1 MSVIRVETER
11 LILRKLEQRDAP
23 LYFERISSREAVAK
37 TMLWEPHQ
45 HPDETEALVARCVQW
60 YADPTFCRWAIALK
74 SDDTII
80 GVADLL
86 RFTEDHRCSFAYMIG
101 EEFWGQGYATEAL
114 RAIFAYG
121 FDHLNLRQI
130 EADHFSDNPASGRVM
145 QKLGMQ
151 HVGST
156 PKAYEKNGIFH
167 DAEVY
172 TLTKDQFIRGPEL

>member
-1 MSVIRVETER
+1 MPVIRIETDQ

-23 LYFERISSREAVAK
+23 LYFTRISSRPAVAK
-37 TMLWEPHQ
+37 SMLWDPHLTQ
-45 HPDETEALVARCVQW
+45 EQTDDVVRRSIQRYDDPD
-60 YADPTFCRWAIALK
+60 FHRWVIALR

-86 RFTEDHRCSFAYMIG
+86 RFTQDHQCSFAYMIG
-101 EEFWGQGYATEAL
+101 EDFWGKGYATEAL

-121 FDHLNLRQI
+121 FDHLALEKI

-145 QKLGMQ
+145 QKLGMR
-151 HVGST
+151 HIGRILN
-156 PKAYEKNGIFH
+156 AYEKNGILH

-172 TLTKDQFIRGPEL
+172 ALTKEQFIR

>member
-1 MSVIRVETER
+1 MSVVRMETER

-45 HPDETEALVARCVQW
+45 HPGETEALVARCVQW

-167 DAEVY
+167 DVEVY
-172 TLTKDQFIRGPEL
+172 TLTKDQLIRGPEL

>member
-1 MSVIRVETER
+1 MSVVRMETER

-45 HPDETEALVARCVQW
+45 HPGETEALVARCVQW

-167 DAEVY
+167 DVEVY
-172 TLTKDQFIRGPEL
+172 TLTKDRFIRGPEL

>member
-1 MSVIRVETER
+1 MSVVRMETER

-45 HPDETEALVARCVQW
+45 HPGETEALVARCVQW

-86 RFTEDHRCSFAYMIG
+86 RFTEDRRCSFAYMIG

-167 DAEVY
+167 DVEVY

>member
-86 RFTEDHRCSFAYMIG
+86 RFTEDHGCSFAYMIG

-121 FDHLNLRQI
+121 FDHLGLEQI

-151 HVGST
+151 HIGT
-156 PKAYEKNGIFH
+156 KRHAYEKHGIPK
-167 DAEVY
+167 DAEEY
-172 TLTKDQFIRGPEL
+172 RLTKEQFIR

>member
-1 MSVIRVETER
+1 MAVIRMETER

-45 HPDETEALVARCVQW
+45 FLHETEAVVARCVQR
-60 YADPTFCRWAIALK
+60 YADPTFCRWAIAQK

-86 RFTEDHRCSFAYMIG
+86 RFTENHCCSFAYMIG

-114 RAIFAYG
+114 RAIFSYG
-121 FDHLNLRQI
+121 FDHLGLEKI

-145 QKLGMQ
+145 RKLGMQ
-151 HVGST
+151 HIGT
-156 PKAYEKNGIFH
+156 KLHAYEKRGIDK
-167 DAEVY
+167 DAEAY
-172 TLTKDQFIRGPEL
+172 SLTKDQFIR